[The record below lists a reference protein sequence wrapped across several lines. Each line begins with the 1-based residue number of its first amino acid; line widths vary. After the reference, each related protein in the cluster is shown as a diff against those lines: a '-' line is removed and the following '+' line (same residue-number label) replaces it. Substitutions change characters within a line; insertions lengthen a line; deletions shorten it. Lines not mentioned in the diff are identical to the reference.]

1 MPPKPNPEQLAAAGF
16 GGNKGR
22 RQQRPLLAKSTR
34 GGPMKDSA
42 STSTSSLGGL
52 AGSSQAGEKP
62 LPGQQ
67 QQQPEEAGPPS
78 LPPSLSPSQSGPLP
92 EAPVFAPRPQ
102 ARLLSE
108 TVATGE
114 GDLTAQLNQALSKN
128 AELEDANR
136 DYYDKLAVRDQQIDE
151 LARERDALKRNLA
164 DEKRL
169 HGGIISNLSDAEAS
183 ATQSDRAL
191 AKEQDAHSK
200 TASELA
206 ALKEKEAETRQ
217 LLANLR
223 KDMKTNREERDT
235 FRAERDALE
244 TDLKLAQRDIDTLEK
259 QLAEH
264 DDAGTARAFLEVI
277 HEEVEEQFA
286 QEGKDLTPDNFAAH
300 FRRVSEQAAMNR
312 GVSGDSTNSQPQDDA
327 DSKRRSTGNR
337 TVSNMA
343 QELDAAQQ
351 EFDSDDEGNAVNDTD
366 DLHIPKR
373 RPQSTGDDIS
383 SSAYTITEQKQKIQ
397 DQDRE
402 IEKMRAQIAQLEDQ
416 AKEADQMRTQ
426 IAELEDQAHEA
437 QQMRAQIAKLEGDH
451 EEDIDRVERRGS
463 QYQAEIAKQQ
473 AHIEEREQYHQ
484 DMREANDAHI
494 SKLEDTILQVRDH
507 TRLQTRVNGRAALRE
522 ADADD
527 SPETEEEKLEKAEAS
542 KIQPWQVSPSFDW
555 VEVERPTPTTS
566 DADTQTDFPKAAA
579 TSTETTTGRRPFQIV
594 RYTEKVRDSTLSE
607 AFFRSPLWL
616 QIFLAFAT
624 LLLLTFGIRGWH
636 QENMWLAANAPA
648 LHQIR
653 YHQAQRAIMGKI
665 WSVLEESVGYDSRL
679 LG

>member
-1 MPPKPNPEQLAAAGF
+1 MPPKPTPEQLAAAGF

-22 RQQRPLLAKSTR
+22 RQQRPLLAKPTR

-42 STSTSSLGGL
+42 STSTPSLGGL
-52 AGSSQAGEKP
+52 AGSSQAGEKS

-78 LPPSLSPSQSGPLP
+78 LSPSQFGPLP

-114 GDLTAQLNQALSKN
+114 GDLAAQLNQALSKN
-128 AELEDANR
+128 AELDDANR

-151 LARERDALKRNLA
+151 LTRERDALKRNLA

-169 HGGIISNLSDAEAS
+169 HGGITSNLRDAEAS

-223 KDMKTNREERDT
+223 KDIKTDREERDII
-235 FRAERDALE
+235 RAERDALE

-327 DSKRRSTGNR
+327 DAKRRSTGNR

-366 DLHIPKR
+366 NLHIPKR

-416 AKEADQMRTQ
+416 VKEAEQMRT
-426 IAELEDQAHEA
+426 
-437 QQMRAQIAKLEGDH
+437 QIAKLEGDH
-451 EEDIDRVERRGS
+451 EEHIDRLERRES
-463 QYQAEIAKQQ
+463 QYKAEIAKQQ

-484 DMREANDAHI
+484 DMREAHDAHI
-494 SKLEDTILQVRDH
+494 SKLEDTIWQVRDH
-507 TRLQTRVNGRAALRE
+507 TRLQTRVNERAALRE

-542 KIQPWQVSPSFDW
+542 KIQPWQVSPPFDW
-555 VEVERPTPTTS
+555 VEVERPTATTF
-566 DADTQTDFPKAAA
+566 DADTQTDFPQAAA

-653 YHQAQRAIMGKI
+653 SHQAERAIMGKI

>member
-1 MPPKPNPEQLAAAGF
+1 MAPKAKLTPQQLAAGGM
-16 GGNKGR
+16 GGNPRDARR
-22 RQQRPLLAKSTR
+22 RQLLANATR
-34 GGPMKDSA
+34 GTPTA
-42 STSTSSLGGL
+42 SSPSLGGL
-52 AGSSQAGEKP
+52 AGSSQAGENS

-78 LPPSLSPSQSGPLP
+78 LPPSLPPSQSGPLP
-92 EAPVFAPRPQ
+92 EAPAFAPRPQ

-108 TVATGE
+108 ALTTFD
-114 GDLTAQLNQALSKN
+114 GDLTVPLQQALSKI
-128 AELEDANR
+128 AELEAANR
-136 DYYDKLAVRDQQIDE
+136 DYFDKLVVRDQHNEE
-151 LARERDALKRNLA
+151 LERERDALKRNLA

-169 HGGIISNLSDAEAS
+169 HEGIASNLTDAETS
-183 ATQSDRAL
+183 ATQSNRAL

-223 KDMKTNREERDT
+223 KDMKTDREERDNI
-235 FRAERDALE
+235 RAERDALE

-351 EFDSDDEGNAVNDTD
+351 ESDSDDEGNAVNDTD

-383 SSAYTITEQKQKIQ
+383 ISAYTITEQKQKIQ

-416 AKEADQMRTQ
+416 AKDAEQMRTQ
-426 IAELEDQAHEA
+426 IAELADQAKEA
-437 QQMRAQIAKLEGDH
+437 RQMRIQIAKLEGDH

-484 DMREANDAHI
+484 DMREAHDAHI
-494 SKLEDTILQVRDH
+494 SKLEDTIWQVRDH
-507 TRLQTRVNGRAALRE
+507 TRLQTRVNERAALRE

-542 KIQPWQVSPSFDW
+542 KIQPWQVSPPFDW

-579 TSTETTTGRRPFQIV
+579 TITETTTGRRPFQIV
-594 RYTEKVRDSTLSE
+594 RYTEKVRNATLSE
-607 AFFRSPLWL
+607 AFLRSPMWL

-636 QENMWLAANAPA
+636 QENLWLAANAPA

-653 YHQAQRAIMGKI
+653 YHQAERAIMGKV